1 MGVNIVAVAVLLAI
15 SVKPAVMMHKTSTRI
30 TGSKSL
36 NDVKASPISADRPD
50 FCGLKQ
56 KKYQELRMKKRS
68 YKTMLFIC
76 GGITEK
82 TRVSLVMIV

>member
-15 SVKPAVMMHKTSTRI
+15 SVKPAVMMHNTSTRI

-36 NDVKASPISADRPD
+36 NEVKASPISADRPD

-56 KKYQELRMKKRS
+56 KKFQGLQTKKRS
-68 YKTMLFIC
+68 YKTMSFTC
-76 GGITEK
+76 GEITER
-82 TRVSLVMIV
+82 TRVSLRVNV